1 MIVEKNGSAKHP
13 AKIDVKRAADRKA
26 IIPFCPAQ
34 FNQRC
39 WSERA
44 VWDGRGRSD
53 RGRGGEI
60 EVPP

>member
-1 MIVEKNGSAKHP
+1 MVPQSTQ
-13 AKIDVKRAADRKA
+13 AKIDVKRAADRKE

-44 VWDGRGRSD
+44 GMGE
-53 RGRGGEI
+53 GGEGVT
-60 EVPP
+60 EGEEAKSRCPHKY

>member
-1 MIVEKNGSAKHP
+1 MEKNDSAKHP

-39 WSERA
+39 
-44 VWDGRGRSD
+44 
-53 RGRGGEI
+53 
-60 EVPP
+60 